1 MSPGGTVII
10 GGGVGG
16 IYTAM
21 NLIKEGVEPG
31 EITLIAREWPP
42 YTRHRLAEFLALSA
56 PFDSIALRLA
66 GRLQTMGVNVLEG
79 AEALSLNPK
88 ERRVT
93 VRLNGR
99 TLEVSF
105 TNLVIATGGRPAVP
119 PIPGVNLKGV
129 ISFHG
134 VEDVEFLESLP
145 AQEDVVVIGA
155 GLVGLTAAVAMR
167 RRGQGVTVVEARE
180 RVLPG
185 LIEPGLSEFVE
196 EYLRREG
203 LEVLTS
209 TLVKRIE
216 GRERVKAVE
225 LSDGGTLNAGAVVLA
240 TGVRPNSAL
249 LRDDG
254 RTIEVDGRGETAI
267 PGVYALG
274 DCALSRDFVTGK
286 FTYRPL
292 GFVAAHY
299 ARVVARAITGKPVEG
314 RGVIPTIYEKIGRLD
329 VYKIGLGKGE
339 AEGLGL
345 STEVEVYGGKK
356 WAEANLFDLEG
367 RLVGWQRVQV
377 GHFHSTGSANA
388 YLAIRGI
395 LRDKLINPLV

>member
-1 MSPGGTVII
+1 MSPGRTVII

-42 YTRHRLAEFLALSA
+42 YTRHRLAEFLMSKAS
-56 PFDSIALRLA
+56 FESIALKLA
-66 GRLQTMGVNVLEG
+66 GKLETMGVEVLAG

-119 PIPGVNLKGV
+119 PIPGVNLRGV
-129 ISFHG
+129 ISFYG
-134 VEDVEFLESLP
+134 VKDVEFLESLLP
-145 AQEDVVVIGA
+145 EEDVVVVGA
-155 GLVGLTAAVAMR
+155 GLVGLTAAVALR
-167 RRGQGVTVVEARE
+167 RRGHGVTVVEAKE

-185 LIEPGLSEFVE
+185 LLEPELSEFVE

-203 LEVLTS
+203 IEVLTS
-209 TLVKRIE
+209 TLVKGID
-216 GRERVKAVE
+216 GRERVEAVE
-225 LSDGGTLNAGAVVLA
+225 LSDGRSLRAGAVVLA
-240 TGVRPNSAL
+240 TGMRPNSAL

-254 RTIEVDGRGETAI
+254 RAIEVDERGETAI
-267 PGVYALG
+267 PGIYALG
-274 DCALSRDFVTGK
+274 DCAMSKDFVTGK

-299 ARVVARAITGKPVEG
+299 SKVVAGAIVGKRVED
-314 RGVIPTIYEKIGRLD
+314 RGVIPTIYEKVGSIE

-345 STEVEVYGGKK
+345 STEAEVYEGEK
-356 WAEANLFDLEG
+356 WKEASIFDSEG
-367 RLVGWQRVQV
+367 RLVGWQRVQM
-377 GHFHSTGSANA
+377 GHFHSIDSANA
-388 YLAIRGI
+388 YLTIRGMHGE
-395 LRDKLINPLV
+395 